1 MVVRQLHEP
10 LSPFPS
16 LPEAVKA
23 KHPDCD
29 LRLRPFGLYENDLNL
44 DFDHTPRP
52 VLVTR
57 ILEWCTRNTRKESLD
72 QSFFWT
78 LPIGKRIEALLTL
91 MALGSGADIPIT
103 FRCPNPK
110 CGQESEVEITRREIA
125 DLQEHA
131 YQVENVVVDFESESL
146 VLRRP
151 TGGDQLEWL
160 SARYADQ
167 EAASR
172 AMLRSLLL
180 DGEEV
185 AFRDEWL
192 PVAERALEERDPLVN
207 FSLMIECSDCGEET
221 LHELDLEEI
230 SLRELRRAQLRLL
243 ASVHHLAT
251 SYHWSEEQIFS
262 VPHWRRAY
270 YLRLIEAEKN

>member
-1 MVVRQLHEP
+1 MLVRQLHEP

-16 LPEAVKA
+16 LPETVKA
-23 KHPDCD
+23 RHPGCD
-29 LRLRPFGLYENDLNL
+29 LTLRPFGLYENDLNL

-57 ILEWCTRNTRKESLD
+57 ILECCTRHTQKESVE
-72 QSFFWT
+72 QSFFWM
-78 LPIGKRIEALLTL
+78 LPIGKRIECLLTL
-91 MALGSGADIPIT
+91 LASGTRADIPIT
-103 FRCPNPK
+103 FRCPNTK
-110 CGQESEVEITRREIA
+110 CGQESEVEISLTEIA
-125 DLQEHA
+125 GLQEHA
-131 YQVENVVVDFESESL
+131 YQNERVVVSFESESL

-160 SARYADQ
+160 SGRYADQ

-172 AMLRSLLL
+172 AMLGTLLL
-180 DGEEV
+180 DREEV

-192 PVAERALEERDPLVN
+192 PVAERALEEKDPLVN
-207 FSLMIECSDCGEET
+207 FSLLVDCSNCGEET
-221 LHELDLEEI
+221 LLELDLEEV

-243 ASVHHLAT
+243 ASVHRLAA

-262 VPHWRRAY
+262 VPYWRRAY

>member
-1 MVVRQLHEP
+1 MLVRQLHEP

-16 LPEAVKA
+16 LPETVKA
-23 KHPDCD
+23 RHPGCD
-29 LRLRPFGLYENDLNL
+29 LTLRPFGLYENDLNL

-57 ILEWCTRNTRKESLD
+57 ILECCTRHTQKESVE
-72 QSFFWT
+72 QSFFWM
-78 LPIGKRIEALLTL
+78 LPIGKRIECLLTL
-91 MALGSGADIPIT
+91 LASGTGADIPIT
-103 FRCPNPK
+103 FRCPNTK
-110 CGQESEVEITRREIA
+110 CGQESEVKISLTEIA
-125 DLQEHA
+125 GLQEHA
-131 YQVENVVVDFESESL
+131 YQNERVVVSFESESL

-160 SARYADQ
+160 SGRYADQ

-172 AMLRSLLL
+172 AMLGTLLL
-180 DGEEV
+180 DREEV

-192 PVAERALEERDPLVN
+192 PVAERALEEKDPLVN
-207 FSLMIECSDCGEET
+207 FSLLVDCSNCGEET
-221 LHELDLEEI
+221 LLELDLEEV

-243 ASVHHLAT
+243 ASVHRLAA

-262 VPHWRRAY
+262 VPYWRRAY